1 MQSDGHFFTSMMPMS
16 LHKIEK
22 KRRKQ
27 KTITRKF
34 WNGKKDVEAPRLEVT
49 GSAIFENVESGE
61 VDLCIFRSFDESCK
75 EYYPE
80 QAMRQSWI
88 CDYPILAY
96 KSVSPDN
103 KEIVLCHLAQEI
115 PQRLIYLEHWE
126 FVSFVHGNYE
136 DSDTRKQIVMLV
148 KNRALGKMKLLNLF
162 IDPWKNINFSD
173 PFDVPENFFVA
184 QTDIPQPESEIDE
197 PHCMFSSKNIK
208 KVSFLP
214 AKPFKPQQLI
224 VALIV

>member
-80 QAMRQSWI
+80 QAMR
-88 CDYPILAY
+88 
-96 KSVSPDN
+96 
-103 KEIVLCHLAQEI
+103 
-115 PQRLIYLEHWE
+115 
-126 FVSFVHGNYE
+126 
-136 DSDTRKQIVMLV
+136 
-148 KNRALGKMKLLNLF
+148 
-162 IDPWKNINFSD
+162 
-173 PFDVPENFFVA
+173 
-184 QTDIPQPESEIDE
+184 
-197 PHCMFSSKNIK
+197 
-208 KVSFLP
+208 
-214 AKPFKPQQLI
+214 
-224 VALIV
+224 